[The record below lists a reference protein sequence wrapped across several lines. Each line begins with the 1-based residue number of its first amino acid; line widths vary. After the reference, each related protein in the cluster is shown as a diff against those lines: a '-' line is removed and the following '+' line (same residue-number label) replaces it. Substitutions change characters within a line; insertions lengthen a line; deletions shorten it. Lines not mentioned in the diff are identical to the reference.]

1 VVGKGKIRY
10 KKIIMAEFI
19 EELSELPVKVQE
31 SVLKNLSDSMIPI
44 EVDGNVFMIHE
55 KVSELIDNLSV
66 QIEELK
72 KERKIVRKEIN

>member
-1 VVGKGKIRY
+1 MY

-44 EVDGNVFMIHE
+44 EIDGNVFMVHE
-55 KVSELIDNLSV
+55 NVSELIDNLIR
-66 QIEELK
+66 QIDELK
-72 KERKIVRKEIN
+72 QERKIGRKEIN

>member
-1 VVGKGKIRY
+1 MY

-44 EVDGNVFMIHE
+44 EIDGNVFMVHE
-55 KVSELIDNLSV
+55 NVSELIDNLV
-66 QIEELK
+66 KQIDELK
-72 KERKIVRKEIN
+72 QERKIGRKEIN

>member
-1 VVGKGKIRY
+1 
-10 KKIIMAEFI
+10 MAEFI

>member
-1 VVGKGKIRY
+1 MVGKGKIRY

>member
-1 VVGKGKIRY
+1 MY

-44 EVDGNVFMIHE
+44 EIDGNVFMVHE
-55 KVSELIDNLSV
+55 NVSELIDNLV
-66 QIEELK
+66 KQIDELK
-72 KERKIVRKEIN
+72 QERKIGREEIN